1 VAGVS
6 PKASIGAEPARSPD
20 ATPLNDN
27 IGVGHLQPASGY
39 TGVVLGE
46 PENTAVP
53 TALVTLQD
61 FLNTLDERSFS
72 VRGTRHLGGDELA
85 TGAALGGWLA
95 GRGLIP
101 PGTQPTGADLAAA
114 HRLRDALRGALA
126 ARASSGWD
134 GRAGAN
140 GALAGLTLRVE
151 LGADGTPHLSPV
163 AGTGVPAALARLA
176 ATTALAE
183 ADGSWQRLKI
193 CAAPDCRWVFYD
205 TSRSGAGRWC
215 SMRVCGNRDKT
226 RAYRQRH
233 RGNRESK

>member
-1 VAGVS
+1 M
-6 PKASIGAEPARSPD
+6 PDEPG
-20 ATPLNDN
+20 T
-27 IGVGHLQPASGY
+27 
-39 TGVVLGE
+39 
-46 PENTAVP
+46 TAVP
-53 TALVTLQD
+53 PALVTLED
-61 FLNTLDERSFS
+61 FLNTLDERSFT
-72 VRGTRHLGGDELA
+72 VRGTRHPGGDELA
-85 TGAALGGWLA
+85 TAAALAGWLA

-101 PGTQPTGADLAAA
+101 AGTQPTDPDLAAA

-151 LGADGTPHLSPV
+151 LGADGTPRLFPV
-163 AGTGVPAALARLA
+163 AGTGVSAALARLA
-176 ATTALAE
+176 ATAALAE
-183 ADGSWQRLKI
+183 ADGSWQRLKT

-233 RGNRESK
+233 RGNRNSRWS

>member
-1 VAGVS
+1 MFHERTGPFPAPRRLDFLQRAIARFPAAHLTRRRQGS
-6 PKASIGAEPARSPD
+6 PGPVQSPD
-20 ATPLNDN
+20 A
-27 IGVGHLQPASGY
+27 
-39 TGVVLGE
+39 
-46 PENTAVP
+46 
-53 TALVTLQD
+53 
-61 FLNTLDERSFS
+61 
-72 VRGTRHLGGDELA
+72 
-85 TGAALGGWLA
+85 AALAGWLA
-95 GRGLIP
+95 ARGLIP
-101 PGTQPTGADLAAA
+101 AGTQPTDPDLAAA

-151 LGADGTPHLSPV
+151 LGADGTPRLSPV

-176 ATTALAE
+176 ATAALAE
-183 ADGSWQRLKI
+183 ADGSWQRLKT

-233 RGNRESK
+233 RGNRNSRWS